1 MVSEAKYSSSPFK
14 DLSGTVGSALTF
26 VHSELTAGRVYDYSD
41 FFFFNKEK
49 GWTCNVNTQP
59 GVKTFQPKDF
69 GNWFLWWATWE
80 TFVRCCSCFVLWL
93 AKKWYGCWFRGMVF
107 KGWPPDQQHHH
118 YLGTCSTCSCSGP
131 TQTYRIRSFERKAQP
146 SVMNKP
152 SVWFRC
158 TFKFENLWFTGW
170 NRNGLWESWSVHLQR
185 NSFNKTLFTFRF
197 SFR

>member
-1 MVSEAKYSSSPFK
+1 MAARLPFSQSLRDRILMPQLTGSSQTSRSRQDIPHLTLHRNSPGSPTMVSEAKYSSSPFK

-93 AKKWYGCWFRGMVF
+93 AKKWV
-107 KGWPPDQQHHH
+107 
-118 YLGTCSTCSCSGP
+118 L
-131 TQTYRIRSFERKAQP
+131 I
-146 SVMNKP
+146 
-152 SVWFRC
+152 
-158 TFKFENLWFTGW
+158 
-170 NRNGLWESWSVHLQR
+170 
-185 NSFNKTLFTFRF
+185 
-197 SFR
+197 